1 MLKYFKPTTHGRRKM
16 SVVDFSILSR
26 KRPEKGLI
34 EAHKRGSGRDRTGQI
49 SVRHQGGGSK
59 RQYRVL
65 GSLEAKIDSP
75 AKILHLEYDPNRTAF
90 LVLAKFADKSKMY
103 LLAWEGAQVGQTVVA
118 TDKAEIKPGNRLR
131 MLNIPNGIGIFDL
144 EIKPGQGGKLV
155 RSAGATAAIVA
166 KEGDWV
172 QVKMPSGEVR
182 RLSQNGWATIGQSS
196 NISHSAQRMGKAG
209 RRRHLGIRPSV
220 RGKAMHPDAHPH
232 GGGEGVNPIGLKYPK
247 TPWGKHALGVRTRKK
262 HKYSD
267 KMIVQRRKK

>member
-1 MLKYFKPTTHGRRKM
+1 MIKQYKPTTHGQRKM
-16 SVVDFSILSR
+16 SVVDFSILTQ
-26 KRPEKGLI
+26 KRPEKGLT
-34 EAHKRGSGRDRTGQI
+34 EAQKRGSGRDQTGQI

-59 RQYRVL
+59 RQYRIL
-65 GSLEAKIDSP
+65 GSLEMKRDVP
-75 AKILHLEYDPNRTAF
+75 AKILNLEYDPNRTAF
-90 LVLAKFADKSKMY
+90 LALAKFADKSKMY
-103 LLAWEGAQVGQTVVA
+103 ILAWEGVQAGQTVMA
-118 TDKAEIKPGNRLR
+118 QDKAEIKPGNRLR
-131 MLNIPNGIGIFDL
+131 LDNIPNGIGIFDL

-155 RSAGATAAIVA
+155 RSAGASAAIVA

-182 RLSQNGWATIGQSS
+182 RLPKNNWATIGQVS

-209 RRRHLGIRPSV
+209 RVRHLGIRPSV